1 MCTCAAAIRLRMS
14 LSKLNN
20 CEDCLHSQILKQLG
34 ISIVI
39 LELDSAPMFPLSSFS
54 WEPLKPVPS
63 LWRMIEEQLAPSERL
78 EVKTIL
84 GIDLVDHS
92 LELHNEVKILLEF
105 YQELQ
110 LDHFEQRPNNCIL
123 LAAPSHLKELVR
135 EEIRLL
141 LVDLQQKALQ
151 EGRDHDFAIAKYNT
165 HVINFAFKTNAG
177 SNRPSSGSNN
187 LIRSL
192 SCSSIN
198 DLESYSDKLN
208 IAQIGEITSRL
219 RTLLED
225 ECHAL
230 ERYITH
236 IQNQLEEVHQH
247 ATELQDKMHEPTMAE
262 LQEEKRVMERDLQ
275 LSLPKS
281 RPRPPSPMSNQLGN
295 STHLSQLSHP
305 RGLVKGPGFGQINPA
320 SNEIPS
326 PDPRDQISLLC
337 YRPSSRW
344 SHLTR
349 TPLGWM
355 QQKSEDSNQA
365 RKDSDIKLPT
375 TLGHPTASVHR
386 SASASGW
393 EPAFLPMP
401 PTEPCP
407 PSRFCPRIR
416 LLQCKGPS

>member
-1 MCTCAAAIRLRMS
+1 MLRRARAES
-14 LSKLNN
+14 
-20 CEDCLHSQILKQLG
+20 
-34 ISIVI
+34 
-39 LELDSAPMFPLSSFS
+39 FFS

-92 LELHNEVKILLEF
+92 LELHNEVKTLLEF

-110 LDHFEQRPNNCIL
+110 LDNFEHRPDNCIL
-123 LAAPSHLKELVR
+123 LAAPPHLKELVR

-141 LVDLQQKALQ
+141 LVGLQQKALQ
-151 EGRDHDFAIAKYNT
+151 EGRDHDCAIAKYNT
-165 HVINFAFKTNAG
+165 HVINFALKTKAG
-177 SNRPSSGSNN
+177 NNWPSSGSNN
-187 LIRSL
+187 LIKLL
-192 SCSSIN
+192 SCGSTN
-198 DLESYSDKLN
+198 DLEPYSDKLN

-236 IQNQLEEVHQH
+236 LQNKLEEVHQN
-247 ATELQDKMHEPTMAE
+247 ATVQQDKMHEPTMAE
-262 LQEEKRVMERDLQ
+262 LQEEKRIMERDLQ

-281 RPRPPSPMSNQLGN
+281 CPRPPSPMSNQFGN

-305 RGLVKGPGFGQINPA
+305 RGLEKGPGSGQINPA

-326 PDPRDQISLLC
+326 PDPRDQISPLC
-337 YRPSSRW
+337 YQPSSRR
-344 SHLTR
+344 SHSTR

-355 QQKSEDSNQA
+355 HQKSEDSNQTM
-365 RKDSDIKLPT
+365 KENHTKLPT
-375 TLGHPTASVHR
+375 TLGQPTASVYR
-386 SASASGW
+386 PASASAW

-401 PTEPCP
+401 PTDPCP
-407 PSRFCPRIR
+407 PSRFSPRIR

>member
-1 MCTCAAAIRLRMS
+1 
-14 LSKLNN
+14 
-20 CEDCLHSQILKQLG
+20 
-34 ISIVI
+34 
-39 LELDSAPMFPLSSFS
+39 MFPLSSFS
-54 WEPLKPVPS
+54 WEPLKPMPS

-84 GIDLVDHS
+84 GIDLVEHS
-92 LELHNEVKILLEF
+92 LELHNEVKTLLEF

-110 LDHFEQRPNNCIL
+110 LDHFEQRPDNCIL
-123 LAAPSHLKELVR
+123 LAAPPHLKELVR

-141 LVDLQQKALQ
+141 LVGLQQKAFQ
-151 EGRDHDFAIAKYNT
+151 EGRDHDCAIAKYNT

-177 SNRPSSGSNN
+177 GNRPSSGSNN
-187 LIRSL
+187 LI
-192 SCSSIN
+192 
-198 DLESYSDKLN
+198 
-208 IAQIGEITSRL
+208 

-236 IQNQLEEVHQH
+236 LQNQLEEVHQH

-281 RPRPPSPMSNQLGN
+281 RPRPPSPMSNQFGN

-305 RGLVKGPGFGQINPA
+305 RGLVKEPGFGQLNPA

-326 PDPRDQISLLC
+326 PDPRDQITLLC

-344 SHLTR
+344 SHSTR
-349 TPLGWM
+349 TPLGWLHP
-355 QQKSEDSNQA
+355 KSEDSNQP
-365 RKDSDIKLPT
+365 RKDSDTKLPT
-375 TLGHPTASVHR
+375 TLGHPTASLYR
-386 SASASGW
+386 SASASTW

-407 PSRFCPRIR
+407 PSRFCPRVR